1 MLVGTVGAVQLTFN
15 CVAVFA
21 TGDTVRAVGAA
32 GGSLASVTVMVN
44 VWLVDNVRAPAP
56 LVAVTITM

>member
-15 CVAVFA
+15 CVGVFA

-32 GGSLASVTVMVN
+32 GSSLASVTVMVS
-44 VWLVDNVRAPAP
+44 VLLTDNARAPAP
-56 LVAVTITM
+56 LFAVTVTI